1 MQELLLLSDVSEL
14 LSTRKDRARAIIDE
28 AIKKGAIVK
37 RRVGLYRAVVASDIP
52 VLQAI
57 NDSRP
62 RRPRRKTS

>member
-57 NDSRP
+57 NDSRS